1 MKPALCLCPWLTPRT
16 VRTAVRVVVHETE
29 LLKSTNSGRLV
40 PLLVGGGELVVYGSG
55 RPALPARMWPE
66 DTRPVVL
73 FPLEG
78 APTVD
83 TVVDDDPRP
92 FSLIVLDGTWHQANR
107 LRKRFHHLRVPFVRL
122 PADAS
127 PSLYRLRRGHFG
139 ASLSTLEATARAL
152 AVLEGDDAVAAHLV
166 DGFRRMQD
174 RTLWLRGALPAD
186 AVYGGLPEGLQR
198 HVLRDIAEDAAA
210 DGDDK
215 IAATTT
221 PTGDG

>member
-1 MKPALCLCPWLTPRT
+1 MKPALCLCPWLTPRP

-40 PLLVGGGELVVYGSG
+40 PLLVAGAELVVYGSG
-55 RPALPARMWPE
+55 RPALPARMWPD

-83 TVVDDDPRP
+83 TIVDDDPRP

-122 PADAS
+122 PADAP

-152 AVLEGDDAVAAHLV
+152 AVLDGDSRVADHLV

-174 RTLWLRGALPAD
+174 RTLWLRGALPGD

-198 HVLRDIAEDAAA
+198 HDLRDAA
-210 DGDDK
+210 DAMDVDEE
-215 IAATTT
+215 
-221 PTGDG
+221 GDGAEATASGRPR